1 MAVHIL
7 AFADVH
13 STQYI
18 KILISS
24 LNRLT
29 AKDAIDV
36 VVMAGDIVDRGRAE
50 SLAMIL
56 NVLQRNFPNL
66 YRRPIVVA
74 VFGNEE
80 YIGSEEKY
88 YRLYPNILWLND
100 DAKIVNVNGV
110 NICFV
115 GSRGVLK
122 KPTVW
127 QQKNIENIEQ
137 VYRERLKR
145 IADLINQCKK
155 NFYTILVT
163 HYASSYL
170 TVYGEKP
177 AIYQYLGYPI
187 VEELAIKPDIAI
199 HGHAHNAV
207 RLEATIDHTRI
218 YNVSLPARKDVTVIT
233 I

>member
-56 NVLQRNFPNL
+56 NVLQRNFQNL

-80 YIGSEEKY
+80 YIGSEEK
-88 YRLYPNILWLND
+88 
-100 DAKIVNVNGV
+100 
-110 NICFV
+110 
-115 GSRGVLK
+115 
-122 KPTVW
+122 
-127 QQKNIENIEQ
+127 
-137 VYRERLKR
+137 
-145 IADLINQCKK
+145 
-155 NFYTILVT
+155 
-163 HYASSYL
+163 
-170 TVYGEKP
+170 
-177 AIYQYLGYPI
+177 
-187 VEELAIKPDIAI
+187 
-199 HGHAHNAV
+199 
-207 RLEATIDHTRI
+207 
-218 YNVSLPARKDVTVIT
+218 
-233 I
+233 